1 MLNKDIILTGQFI
14 QLEPLQ
20 EMHRETLRL
29 LSKDER
35 ISVYLPALR
44 LKFDSWFDKAL
55 KTFPELEQFTFIVRN
70 LQNKKIIG
78 STRFYEICFSHK
90 RLAIGY
96 TWYTPEMWGTGVNL
110 DCKLLLFN
118 YVFQLLQINRV
129 EFHIDSRNER
139 ARFAVKKLGATEEGV
154 LRQNTILDDGYVRD
168 TVVYS
173 VLKKE
178 WPSLSIKMKVLGT
191 VRR

>member
-55 KTFPELEQFTFIVRN
+55 KTFPESEQFTFI
-70 LQNKKIIG
+70 
-78 STRFYEICFSHK
+78 
-90 RLAIGY
+90 
-96 TWYTPEMWGTGVNL
+96 
-110 DCKLLLFN
+110 
-118 YVFQLLQINRV
+118 
-129 EFHIDSRNER
+129 
-139 ARFAVKKLGATEEGV
+139 
-154 LRQNTILDDGYVRD
+154 
-168 TVVYS
+168 
-173 VLKKE
+173 
-178 WPSLSIKMKVLGT
+178 
-191 VRR
+191 